1 MSSELRNLGSVT
13 VRAPATVANVVCGF
27 DCLGFALDGPFD
39 EVELVV
45 IASPGISIEH
55 RDDFGLP
62 TDPDQNVV
70 GTVLASMLA
79 ATGSQIG
86 LRAIVTKGIRPGSG
100 IGSSAASAAA
110 AAVAGNAVLGGRF
123 SKHELVEFARD
134 GELTACGS
142 RIADNV
148 SASIFGGF
156 TLVRA
161 TEPVADVIPLVH
173 PELFATVIHPQIEIR
188 TEDARALLKPDVPL
202 RTAIRQWGN
211 VGALVAG
218 LAAGDLDLIARSLED
233 FVAEPYRK
241 ALIPKFDDL
250 KSESLR
256 AGALGGGI
264 SGSGPSVF
272 MLSASRSTAERVGS
286 AMRDVYAGSG
296 IEFNIHV
303 SGINRAGAALIK

>member
-1 MSSELRNLGSVT
+1 MSSELRNLGSAT

-39 EVELVV
+39 EVELV
-45 IASPGISIEH
+45 AADSPGISIEH

-62 TDPDQNVV
+62 TDPDRNAV
-70 GTVLASMLA
+70 GTVLTSMIARSGA
-79 ATGSQIG
+79 AIG
-86 LRAIVTKGIRPGSG
+86 IRAIVTKGIKPGSG

-110 AAVAGNAVLGGRF
+110 AAVAGNALLGGRF
-123 SKHELVEFARD
+123 SKAELVEFARD

-161 TEPVADVIPLVH
+161 TEPVADVIPLAY

-211 VGALVAG
+211 VGALVSG
-218 LAAGDLDLIARSLED
+218 LAAGDLELIARSLED
-233 FVAEPYRK
+233 FVAEPFRK
-241 ALIPKFDDL
+241 ALIPGFADL

-272 MLSASRSTAERVGS
+272 MLSATRSTAERVGS
-286 AMRDVYAGSG
+286 AMRDVYARTG
-296 IEFNIHV
+296 IDFNIHV
-303 SGINRAGAALIK
+303 SGINRAGAALTK